1 MNSYEAGYNMGY
13 ITGQILTLGFIVL
26 IIYGIVRLKKIIKK

>member
-13 ITGQILTLGFIVL
+13 LLGQILTVGVIVL
-26 IIYGIVRLKKIIKK
+26 IIYGIIRLFKRIKK